1 MGCEF
6 GTSNLEMGV
15 EEGAIWVFSGV
26 SISREEAPPHVFN
39 SCLSLSLE
47 YGQQNPNEEGGG
59 RLTTKIKKQEEGDER
74 ESRGV
79 QERSGKTWES
89 LLLEM
94 NPFTWTCLTLPSIAT
109 AVCLHLFSSLFFWLK
124 SFHLFLCNFIFL
136 LQQFI

>member
-47 YGQQNPNEEGGG
+47 YGQQNPNEEGGD
-59 RLTTKIKKQEEGDER
+59 RLTTKVKNKKKGTRER
-74 ESRGV
+74 AEVFKNGA
-79 QERSGKTWES
+79 GKLGKVFCWR
-89 LLLEM
+89 
-94 NPFTWTCLTLPSIAT
+94 
-109 AVCLHLFSSLFFWLK
+109 
-124 SFHLFLCNFIFL
+124 
-136 LQQFI
+136 